1 MANKR
6 DFYEV
11 LGVSKG
17 ATPEELKKA
26 YRKLAIKYHPDKNPD
41 DKSAEDKFKEI
52 AEAYS
57 VLSDDQKKAR
67 YDQFGHAGMGGAA
80 GGGGQGGFT
89 VDDIFSQFGDI
100 FGDGSPFGS
109 FFGGSQGR
117 GGGGQRVRKGSDLRI
132 KLTLTLSDIAKG
144 VEKKIKVKR
153 YTSCNT
159 CSGNGAKNGTS
170 LTTCGTCNGQGQVK
184 RVQQTMLGQMVSTS
198 TCPTCN
204 GEGKMVSE
212 RCEACFG
219 EGRQLTE
226 DQINIKI
233 PAGVSEGMQL
243 SMSGKGNVP
252 VRGGVP
258 GDLLIAIEEKEHPDL
273 KRDGQNIIF
282 DLPVN
287 FVDAV
292 LGKDLEIPTV
302 DGKVKIKLKTGTQA
316 GEVLRLRGKGLPS
329 VNGYGTGDQLVHVNI
344 YTPSSVTSEEQT
356 MLEKL
361 RDSPNFAPRKNANSK
376 TIFDKMKDF
385 FQG

>member
-6 DFYEV
+6 DYYEV
-11 LGVSKG
+11 LGVSKS
-17 ATPEELKKA
+17 ATPEEMKKA

-41 DKSAEDKFKEI
+41 DKAAETKFKEI

-57 VLSDDQKKAR
+57 VVSDPQKKAR
-67 YDQFGHAGMGGAA
+67 YDQYGHAGMGGAA
-80 GGGGQGGFT
+80 GGGQGSYSM
-89 VDDIFSQFGDI
+89 DDIFSQFGDI

-109 FFGGSQGR
+109 FFGGSRG

-132 KLTLTLSDIAKG
+132 KLTLTLNDIAKG

-159 CSGNGAKNGTS
+159 CSGNGSKNGTS

-233 PAGVSEGMQL
+233 PGGVSEGMQL

-258 GDLLIAIEEKEHPDL
+258 GDLLIAIEEKEDPDL

-302 DGKVKIKLKTGTQA
+302 DGKVKIKLKPGTQA

-344 YTPSSVTSEEQT
+344 YTPSSVSSEEQKV
-356 MLEKL
+356 LEKL
-361 RDSPNFAPRKNANSK
+361 RESPNFAPKKGANNK

>member
-6 DFYEV
+6 DYYEV
-11 LGVSKG
+11 LGVAKS
-17 ATPEELKKA
+17 ATAEELKKA

-57 VLSDDQKKAR
+57 VISDPQKKAR
-67 YDQFGHAGMGGAA
+67 YDQYGHAGMGGQ
-80 GGGGQGGFT
+80 GGNGGQGGFT
-89 VDDIFSQFGDI
+89 MDDIFSQFGDI
-100 FGDGSPFGS
+100 FGNGGGGSPFDS
-109 FFGGSQGR
+109 FFGGNR
-117 GGGGQRVRKGSDLRI
+117 GGQRVRKGSDLRI
-132 KLTLTLSDIAKG
+132 KLNLTLADIAKG

-153 YTSCNT
+153 YTSCT
-159 CSGNGAKNGTS
+159 SCKGNGAKHGTS
-170 LTTCGTCNGQGQVK
+170 LTTCNTCNGQGQVK
-184 RVQQTMLGQMVSTS
+184 RVQQTMLGQMMSTS

-212 RCEACFG
+212 RCESCFG
-219 EGRQLTE
+219 EGRQLSE

-233 PAGVSEGMQL
+233 PGGVSEGMQL
-243 SMSGKGNVP
+243 SMGGKGNVP

-258 GDLLIAIEEKEHPDL
+258 GDLLIAIEEIEHEEL
-273 KRDGQNIIF
+273 KRDGNNIIY

-302 DGKVKIKLKTGTQA
+302 DGKVKIKLKNGTQA
-316 GEVLRLRGKGLPS
+316 GEVLRLRGKGLPN
-329 VNGYGTGDQLVHVNI
+329 VNGYETGDQLVHINI
-344 YTPSSVTSEEQT
+344 FTPSSVSDEERQI
-356 MLEKL
+356 LEKL
-361 RDSPNFAPRKNANSK
+361 RESPNFIPKKGAASK
-376 TIFDKMKDF
+376 TVFDKMKDF